1 MILTNPGEIV
11 LFKVN
16 NTKGFYAIINNL
28 VADPKKGWWIV
39 TFSPLIGVNT
49 TLQQVSWILDDSH
62 IRGKEF
68 IINKV
73 THQICKVDTTE
84 GKKTEE
90 IQKQKKIYDFEK
102 YSDLSFIEESSELKQ
117 MREQRRKLKVKSIEH
132 KDDIFVISKN
142 SEIKPKRSSAEL
154 SVIKTCEQI
163 QKDEYVGG
171 N

>member
-90 IQKQKKIYDFEK
+90 IQKQKKIYDFLNLVFTRYCPMCK
-102 YSDLSFIEESSELKQ
+102 VIRSYSANSFCPFCFNIQTL
-117 MREQRRKLKVKSIEH
+117 H
-132 KDDIFVISKN
+132 KCFTGIHS
-142 SEIKPKRSSAEL
+142 
-154 SVIKTCEQI
+154 
-163 QKDEYVGG
+163 
-171 N
+171 